1 MARREKTQEAQE
13 KKTLPKGEDGAS
25 FVPLDA
31 VLHTTDHMLRWYKSA
46 ALLLSQE
53 PCKFTSWEVSRCLS
67 QGRAIAKK
75 GIKLFG
81 SER

>member
-13 KKTLPKGEDGAS
+13 KETLPKGEDGAS
-25 FVPLDA
+25 LVPLDA
-31 VLHTTDHMLRWYKSA
+31 VLYTMGHTLSWYKSA
-46 ALLLSQE
+46 ALLLLQE
-53 PCKFTSWEVSRCLS
+53 PCKFTSWAVSRFLS
-67 QGRAIAKK
+67 QGRAIVKK